1 MAEQWNSQSFK
12 KSAKKHYKACTYL
25 LNIDSIKQE
34 YKNQVY
40 SDVYYLCG
48 YVIECALKYYIMQA
62 RHYNGV
68 YSKIQ
73 LDKKGLKTHCLDKL
87 YTLASEG
94 GSPIGFQ
101 WKDLSSSIKH
111 WEVKVRYNESNSSL
125 ASEIP
130 KIKSDIDLVYNSVFE
145 KF

>member
-12 KSAKKHYKACTYL
+12 KSAIKHYKACTYL

-34 YKNQVY
+34 FKNQVY

-62 RHYNGV
+62 KHYKGV

-73 LDKKGLKTHCLDKL
+73 LEEKGLKTHCLDKL
-87 YTLASEG
+87 YILASEG
-94 GSPIGFQ
+94 GTPIGFR
-101 WKDLSSSIKH
+101 WKDLSSSIKN
-111 WEVKVRYNESNSSL
+111 WNVQVRYYESSSSF
-125 ASEIP
+125 ASEMT
-130 KIKSDIDLVYNSVFE
+130 KIKNDIDLVYNSVFE